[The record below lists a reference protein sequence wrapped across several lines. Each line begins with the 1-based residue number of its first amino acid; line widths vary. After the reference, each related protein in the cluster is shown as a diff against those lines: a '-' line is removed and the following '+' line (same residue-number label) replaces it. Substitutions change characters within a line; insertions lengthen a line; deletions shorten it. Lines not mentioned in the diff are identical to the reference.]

1 MKATIFLITVLI
13 ASLSQC
19 SEKDKKNDVT
29 YSVSR
34 DGRLVEIP
42 ASQQTPKTKRTKKP
56 EKIPFDYCSNSVSI
70 KQGLY
75 GCCTYKTGNCMPIV
89 DTNQCKWYAVKRTI
103 YFYEPTTEKQTVNA
117 YSTHSTWYTKINT
130 RLIAKTQ
137 SDDNGCYQISLPAGK
152 YSILI
157 LENGRYYCGSWA
169 DNFLLCPVT
178 IDSNKVKKQNL
189 CINLAVW

>member
-1 MKATIFLITVLI
+1 MKTFCFLITVLI
-13 ASLSQC
+13 TSLSHC
-19 SEKDKKNDVT
+19 SEKSKNN
-29 YSVSR
+29 SVSCSMSR
-34 DGRLVEIP
+34 DSRLVEIP
-42 ASQQTPKTKRTKKP
+42 SSQKRPKTTRKP
-56 EKIPFDYCSNSVSI
+56 EKIPFDYCSPSVSI

-103 YFYEPTTEKQTVNA
+103 YFYEPTREKQTVNA
-117 YSTHSTWYTKINT
+117 YPTHSTWYTKINT
-130 RLIAKTQ
+130 KLIAKTE
-137 SDDNGCYQISLPAGK
+137 SDDNGCYQISLPAGQ

-157 LENGRYYCGSWA
+157 LENGRYYCGSWG
-169 DNFLLCPVT
+169 DGYLLCPVT